1 MKIMKHTLV
10 FLALFTTLLA
20 SVIISPTAYAQT
32 TNNSN
37 PGPMTEGIKKYKAH
51 LFKESLVFFDRAL
64 QQDQNNNLALQYKG
78 LVLIKQQKYADAVTH
93 YGNLLKK
100 YPKDIGALN
109 NLGITLGNLDRHV
122 DAIKTFYQ
130 VLDIKPNDVT
140 ALLGIGIAY
149 GNLGEYADSL
159 YYFDSALNTNPKNK
173 ISKNYQA
180 YTKLIIDKYYPKL
193 KNQESWT
200 SQQSKSM
207 KDNTK
212 WPSILNKHLSD
223 VAKKIAKEKRYI
235 EFPNPSWFIKKKYLR
250 DTEKWN
256 LDQILQSGSDKFPY
270 PTYTLENGTY
280 VVHYKIHVNEIPLGI
295 PFDYKKT
302 LDNSLA
308 FWSNQTFSYQ
318 NKTLVFDF
326 DYVDRSSANVLVAWV
341 VRDFGALG
349 HATLG
354 KGVVEVSMG
363 DYACDGDFQLYD
375 LQTIEYI
382 MRHEVGHS
390 IGFGHSSDP
399 KNIMYP
405 TATPSYGYCIV
416 TEPKS

>member
-1 MKIMKHTLV
+1 M
-10 FLALFTTLLA
+10 
-20 SVIISPTAYAQT
+20 SPAIHAQT
-32 TNNSN
+32 ANNSN
-37 PGPMTEGIKKYKAH
+37 PDSMTEGIKKYKTH
-51 LFKESLVFFDRAL
+51 LFKESLVYFDRVL
-64 QQDQNNNLALQYKG
+64 QQDQNNKLALQYKG
-78 LVLIKQQKYADAVTH
+78 LALMKQQKYADAITH

-100 YPKDIGALN
+100 YPKDTDTLN
-109 NLGITLGNLDRHV
+109 NLGIAQGNLDRHV
-122 DAIKTFYQ
+122 DAIKTFYK

-140 ALLGIGIAY
+140 ALLGIGISY

-159 YYFDSALNTNPKNK
+159 YFFDLALKADPKNK

-193 KNQESWT
+193 KNQDSWT
-200 SQQSKSM
+200 SQQSKSV
-207 KDNTK
+207 KDKTK
-212 WPSILNKHLSD
+212 WTSVLNKHLSD
-223 VAKKIAKEKRYI
+223 VTKKVTKEKRYI

-256 LDQILQSGSDKFPY
+256 LDQILRSGSDKFPY
-270 PTYTLENGTY
+270 PAYTLENGTY

-326 DYVDRSSANVLVAWV
+326 DYVDRSSTNVLVAWV

-363 DYACDGDFQLYD
+363 DYACDGDFQLYG
-375 LQTIEYI
+375 LQTIEYL
-382 MRHEVGHS
+382 MRHEIGHS
-390 IGFGHSSDP
+390 IGLGHSSDP